1 MKTSFSGVVRR
12 WHSAVGCFTLLCAVA
27 FLAAPAFGA
36 EEAKKPAAA
45 AASPAAAAPAA
56 ATGQPSETE
65 MMKQMMELSKLNDN
79 HKLLARMEGTWDYA
93 VKMWMNPDPKTAPSV
108 SKGVA
113 VRKPIMGGRFFT
125 LDATSMMEMPGADGK
140 MQQMEFKG
148 TALEGYDNV
157 KKKFVSTWSD
167 NMGTGIMMSEG
178 TYDAATKTF
187 TYTSE
192 MEMMPGM
199 KMKVRSTVKM
209 VDSDHHTFE
218 WFEDRGGK
226 EVKTMEI
233 NYTRK
238 K

>member
-1 MKTSFSGVVRR
+1 MKTSTLGIVRR
-12 WHSAVGCFTLLCAVA
+12 WRSAVGYFALVGAVA
-27 FLAAPAFGA
+27 FLGAPAFGA
-36 EEAKKPAAA
+36 EDAKTPAATPAAA
-45 AASPAAAAPAA
+45 AFAAAS
-56 ATGQPSETE
+56 GQPSEAE
-65 MMKQMMELSKLNDN
+65 MMKQMMELSKLNEN
-79 HKLLARMEGTWDYA
+79 HKLLASMEGTWDYT
-93 VKMWMNPDPKTAPSV
+93 VKMWMNPDPKAAPSL

-125 LDATSMMEMPGADGK
+125 FDVTGMMEMPGADGK
-140 MQQMEFKG
+140 MKPMEFKG

-199 KMKVRSTVKM
+199 KTKVRSTVKM
-209 VDSDHHTFE
+209 VDNDHHTFE

-226 EVKTMEI
+226 DVKTMEI